1 MRMIFTPRLSLL
13 SQPTTRY
20 ASRHRSFLFFYS
32 LSKTLNNENELLF
45 SFFFFFLGYK
55 WRWGWWAK
63 KRIAADWKL
72 LFCVLILFIVVQ
84 LCPCSVR
91 SCLVVARSRFDRR
104 EGGSR
109 NVSMGLVLFMFLDT
123 NDPRKSMVFAIFYF
137 LAWKLRHCVR
147 HHMMFAFSIQITIIC
162 VGPILIWSPFLG
174 LCRLAFSEPNN
185 EASSKSQWAIWP
197 LFQLPRP
204 FFFFFLWK
212 RSIIF
217 HIVKFKIYGFSLSK
231 SSLFLRPPR

>member
-13 SQPTTRY
+13 SQPTTCY

-197 LFQLPRP
+197 LFRLPHP
-204 FFFFFLWK
+204 FFFFFLMEK
-212 RSIIF
+212 E
-217 HIVKFKIYGFSLSK
+217 YYFSYCEI
-231 SSLFLRPPR
+231 

>member
-1 MRMIFTPRLSLL
+1 MNYYSP
-13 SQPTTRY
+13 
-20 ASRHRSFLFFYS
+20 FL
-32 LSKTLNNENELLF
+32 
-45 SFFFFFLGYK
+45 FFFLGYK
-55 WRWGWWAK
+55 WRRGWWAK

-72 LFCVLILFIVVQ
+72 LFCVLILFIIVQ

-109 NVSMGLVLFMFLDT
+109 NVSMDLVLFMFLDT

-231 SSLFLRPPR
+231 SSLFLRPT

>member
-104 EGGSR
+104 GGGSR

-185 EASSKSQWAIWP
+185 EASSKSQWGHLTTLSASTS
-197 LFQLPRP
+197 LF
-204 FFFFFLWK
+204 
-212 RSIIF
+212 F

-231 SSLFLRPPR
+231 SSLFLRPT

>member
-45 SFFFFFLGYK
+45 SFFFFLGYK
-55 WRWGWWAK
+55 WRRGWWAK

-72 LFCVLILFIVVQ
+72 LFCVLILFIIVQ
-84 LCPCSVR
+84 FCPCSVR
-91 SCLVVARSRFDRR
+91 SCLVVARSRFNRR

-109 NVSMGLVLFMFLDT
+109 NVSMDLVLFMFLDT

-185 EASSKSQWAIWP
+185 EASSKSQWGH
-197 LFQLPRP
+197 LTT
-204 FFFFFLWK
+204 
-212 RSIIF
+212 
-217 HIVKFKIYGFSLSK
+217 LSA
-231 SSLFLRPPR
+231 STSLFFSYCEI

>member
-1 MRMIFTPRLSLL
+1 MKMNYYSP
-13 SQPTTRY
+13 
-20 ASRHRSFLFFYS
+20 FL
-32 LSKTLNNENELLF
+32 
-45 SFFFFFLGYK
+45 FFFLGYK
-55 WRWGWWAK
+55 WRRGWWAK

-72 LFCVLILFIVVQ
+72 LFCVLILFIIVQ

-162 VGPILIWSPFLG
+162 VRPILIWSPFLG

-185 EASSKSQWAIWP
+185 EASSKSQWGHLTTLSASTS
-197 LFQLPRP
+197 L
-204 FFFFFLWK
+204 FFF
-212 RSIIF
+212 
-217 HIVKFKIYGFSLSK
+217 IYGKGVLFFILWNLK
-231 SSLFLRPPR
+231 SMGFPYLNHHYF

>member
-1 MRMIFTPRLSLL
+1 MKMNYYSP
-13 SQPTTRY
+13 
-20 ASRHRSFLFFYS
+20 FL
-32 LSKTLNNENELLF
+32 
-45 SFFFFFLGYK
+45 FFFLGYK
-55 WRWGWWAK
+55 WRRGWWAK

-72 LFCVLILFIVVQ
+72 LFCVLILFIIVQ

-109 NVSMGLVLFMFLDT
+109 NVSMDLVLFMFLDT
-123 NDPRKSMVFAIFYF
+123 NDPRESMVFAIFYF

-185 EASSKSQWAIWP
+185 EASSKSQWGHLTTLSASTS
-197 LFQLPRP
+197 L
-204 FFFFFLWK
+204 FFF
-212 RSIIF
+212 
-217 HIVKFKIYGFSLSK
+217 IYGKGVLFFILWNLK
-231 SSLFLRPPR
+231 SMGFPYLNHHYF

>member
-1 MRMIFTPRLSLL
+1 MNYYSPFFIFIFWVIS
-13 SQPTTRY
+13 
-20 ASRHRSFLFFYS
+20 
-32 LSKTLNNENELLF
+32 ED
-45 SFFFFFLGYK
+45 G
-55 WRWGWWAK
+55 GWWAK

-72 LFCVLILFIVVQ
+72 LFCVLILFIIVQ

-109 NVSMGLVLFMFLDT
+109 NVSMDLVLFMFLDT

-162 VGPILIWSPFLG
+162 VGPILIWSPF
-174 LCRLAFSEPNN
+174 
-185 EASSKSQWAIWP
+185 WACAD
-197 LFQLPRP
+197 
-204 FFFFFLWK
+204 
-212 RSIIF
+212 
-217 HIVKFKIYGFSLSK
+217 
-231 SSLFLRPPR
+231 SLFLSPIMKRRQSRNGPFDHSFGFHIPFF

>member
-1 MRMIFTPRLSLL
+1 MNYYSP
-13 SQPTTRY
+13 
-20 ASRHRSFLFFYS
+20 FL
-32 LSKTLNNENELLF
+32 
-45 SFFFFFLGYK
+45 FFFLGYK
-55 WRWGWWAK
+55 WRRGWWAK

-104 EGGSR
+104 GGGSR